1 MATKTLLVDDK
12 ASVRGQLRSS
22 LADKGYHVVEAHN
35 GREALAVSRQ
45 EKSTVVLLDLQKTGH
60 DGLRRL
66 PELTGAFDPNTLVII
81 FTSLGEG
88 MRAQHAI
95 DERASADNPMAL
107 ERLISLL
114 PERRENGH
122 HSITL
127 TGESSHSQAVLDGR
141 AIDITTF
148 PFSIGRKARRENPP
162 NGKHQLANLPPND
175 LDLPDPRPYYISR
188 RHFQIEHRSERFFVQ
203 DLGSRLG
210 VVVNWN
216 FIGGLERKKIQELRE
231 GDNLVVVGGPD
242 SPHRFIVTV

>member
-22 LADKGYHVVEAHN
+22 LADKGYHIVEVHN
-35 GREALAVSRQ
+35 GREALAVGRQ
-45 EKSTVVLLDLQKTGH
+45 EKPTVILLDLQKTGN
-60 DGLRRL
+60 DLRRL
-66 PELTGAFDPNTLVII
+66 PELTDAFDPNTLVII
-81 FTSLGEG
+81 FTSLSEG

-107 ERLISLL
+107 EHLMSAL
-114 PERRENGH
+114 PERRENDH

-127 TGESSHSQAVLDGR
+127 TGENSRSQAVLDGG

-175 LDLPDPRPYYISR
+175 LDLRDSRPYRISR

-210 VVVNWN
+210 VVVNHH
-216 FIGGLERKKIQELRE
+216 FIGGLQPRKIQELRE
-231 GDNLVVVGGPD
+231 GDNLVVVGGLD